1 MHGEQ
6 GDAALTDPTDSA
18 VQTVGYIGLG
28 IMGAPMAGN
37 LLAAGYDVV
46 VWNRTPTKAR
56 PLVEQGAVQV
66 KTPAELA
73 ARRPDVIC
81 INVTDTADVEAVLF
95 GETGIAS
102 GAKKGLI
109 VVDHSTISP
118 RATQQFA
125 ERLEA
130 MGVTLIDAPVSGG
143 DTGAK
148 QGSLSIMVGGPDE
161 AVARVTPMLE
171 VVGKQITHLGPAGA
185 GQACKA
191 CNQVAVA
198 CNLAGACEALALAKQ
213 TGLDLDKMIEV
224 VGAGAGGSWQLSNL
238 GPKIA
243 AGDDA
248 PGFMIDLVL
257 KDLAIVAETARDRQ
271 LPMAATESAADYF
284 RAAAALGHG
293 QAGTQAM
300 ARALEALGAFAKRDH
315 DPQGE

>member
-1 MHGEQ
+1 MPLSESS
-6 GDAALTDPTDSA
+6 GDK
-18 VQTVGYIGLG
+18 VQTIGCVGLG

-37 LLAAGYDVV
+37 LLQAGYEVLV
-46 VWNRTPTKAR
+46 YNRTPDKCR
-56 PLVEQGAVQV
+56 PLVEQGATQV
-66 KTPAELA
+66 KRPTDLA

-81 INVTDTADVEAVLF
+81 INVTETEDVEEVLF

-102 GAKKGLI
+102 GAKRGLI

-118 RATQQFA
+118 AATQRFS
-125 ERLEA
+125 ERLDE

-148 QGSLSIMVGGPDE
+148 NATLSIMVGGPEE
-161 AVARVTPMLE
+161 AVTRVWPMLE
-171 VVGKQITHLGPAGA
+171 TLGNQVTHLGPVGA

-191 CNQVAVA
+191 CNQIAVA

-213 TGLDLDKMIEV
+213 TGLDMDKMLEV

-243 AGDDA
+243 HGDYE

-257 KDLAIVAETARDRQ
+257 KDLGIVSDTARQHQ
-271 LPMAATESAADYF
+271 LSLAATDAAENYF
-284 RAAAALGHG
+284 RAAAARGFG
-293 QAGTQAM
+293 QKGTQAM
-300 ARALEALGAFAKRDH
+300 AKALEALGAFDDR
-315 DPQGE
+315 